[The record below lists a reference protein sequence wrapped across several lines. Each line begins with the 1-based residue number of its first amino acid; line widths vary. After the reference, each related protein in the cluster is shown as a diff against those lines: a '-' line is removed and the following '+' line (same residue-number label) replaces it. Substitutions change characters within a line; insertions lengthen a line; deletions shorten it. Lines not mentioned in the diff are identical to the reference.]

1 MQLADNPITKVIF
14 EKLKFKDFNNL
25 SNLVYDQERIAE
37 FQFKFH
43 DFKID
48 ITRQTL
54 DKEIKNDL
62 INLAKK
68 AKIKSKIK
76 KMVSGFKINQS
87 ENRSVDHFG
96 LRKKERFETQEW
108 KNLINFTNVILNK
121 RSFKTIVNVGIGGSD
136 LGPLMVNQAL
146 ESFYKGPKI
155 FYVSNIDPINLIEV
169 FEKCD
174 PETTLFIIASK
185 SFGTLETREN
195 AKIIKNWLA
204 ERNVSLNDAMVA
216 VTSSKEKV
224 KS

>member
-25 SNLVYDQERIAE
+25 SNLIYDQERIAE

-87 ENRSVDHFG
+87 ENRSVDHFD

-136 LGPLMVNQAL
+136 LGPLMVNQ
-146 ESFYKGPKI
+146 
-155 FYVSNIDPINLIEV
+155 VD
-169 FEKCD
+169 
-174 PETTLFIIASK
+174 
-185 SFGTLETREN
+185 
-195 AKIIKNWLA
+195 
-204 ERNVSLNDAMVA
+204 
-216 VTSSKEKV
+216 
-224 KS
+224 